1 MGTRVPIDF
10 RFGTE
15 YNITNMELFR
25 ENRPMQQ
32 QQRFKLIYEELSVLI
47 LYPNTKCPSES
58 NEFQEVSMDKQK
70 ELRFQTSKKERM
82 AYCLFF
88 LGQNILWGYAGYVET
103 FLTDIGISAA
113 AAAVILLVPKL
124 WDAVNDVIFGY
135 IVDRHTF
142 KNGQRFIPWVRIGT
156 MAIGITTVALF
167 AIPKSMSQG
176 TKAVWFLIAY
186 ILFDVCYTILDAP
199 AYALTTV
206 MTSNVEERTSV
217 IAGGKLWA
225 MVGGVVATVLVPV
238 IRPKLGWFTACIVF
252 VAVSVVLM
260 VPVLFTVKERH
271 TGMGKDTANPGLK
284 DMLRYLKNNIYLI
297 VTLVAML
304 LLGIASLEQKMA
316 IYMGRICLGQENTA
330 TLVAGGA
337 AVSVI
342 VVSALVPRI
351 SKKWDKFYVLC
362 GGLAFA
368 IVMDIAAY
376 FVGYDNLV
384 MAIVMTMLKCTGLGF
399 WSVVIYMLVAD
410 TVEYG
415 TYKTGTR
422 AAGISFSLQT
432 FVAKLKN
439 GLIGSAVLLSLSAV
453 GFVEGKNAIQPEGV
467 AEGVWALFCLFPAV
481 GFAIAL
487 VILLLFYKLRT
498 KDVQIMSQY
507 NNGEITREEAEA
519 FLAEKY
525 GPAGEV

>member
-1 MGTRVPIDF
+1 
-10 RFGTE
+10 
-15 YNITNMELFR
+15 ME
-25 ENRPMQQ
+25 
-32 QQRFKLIYEELSVLI
+32 KH
-47 LYPNTKCPSES
+47 
-58 NEFQEVSMDKQK
+58 
-70 ELRFQTSKKERM
+70 FQTSKKERI

-103 FLTDIGISAA
+103 FLTDIGIAA
-113 AAAVILLVPKL
+113 ATAAAILLIPKL

-135 IVDRHTF
+135 LVDRYTF
-142 KNGQRFIPWVRIGT
+142 KNGQKFIPWVRIGT
-156 MAIGITTVALF
+156 TAIGITTVALF
-167 AIPKSMSQG
+167 AIPESMDQG
-176 TKAVWFLIAY
+176 AKVVWFLIAY

-199 AYALTTV
+199 AYAVTTV
-206 MTSNVEERTSV
+206 MTSNVDERTSI

-225 MVGGVVATVLVPV
+225 MVGGVVATLLVPML
-238 IRPKLGWFTACIVF
+238 RPKLGWFTACVVF

-260 VPVLFTVKERH
+260 IPMQLSVKERH
-271 TGMGKDTANPGLK
+271 SNAGQVAQNSGFKDTLC
-284 DMLRYLKNNIYLI
+284 YLKTNKYLI

-337 AVSVI
+337 AISVI
-342 VVSALVPRI
+342 VVSALVPKL
-351 SKKWDKFYVLC
+351 SQKWDKFHVLC
-362 GGLAFA
+362 AGLGFA
-368 IVMDIAAY
+368 IVMDVVAY
-376 FVGYDNLV
+376 FVGYDSLV

-399 WSVVIYMLVAD
+399 WSVVIYMLIAD

-439 GLIGSAVLLSLSAV
+439 GLISSVVLLSLSAV
-453 GFVEGKNAIQPEGV
+453 GFVEGENALQPEGV
-467 AEGVWALFCLFPAV
+467 ADGVWALFCLFPAV

-487 VILLLFYKLRT
+487 IILLLFYKLRT
-498 KDVQIMSQY
+498 KDVQVMSQY
-507 NNGEITREEAEA
+507 NNGEITRETAEA
-519 FLAEKY
+519 LLAEKY
-525 GPAGEV
+525 GPAGER